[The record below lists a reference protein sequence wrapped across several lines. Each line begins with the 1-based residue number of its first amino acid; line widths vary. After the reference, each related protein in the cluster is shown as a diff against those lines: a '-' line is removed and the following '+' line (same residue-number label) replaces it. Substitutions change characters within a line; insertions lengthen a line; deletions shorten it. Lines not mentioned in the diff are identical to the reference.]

1 MLGDDE
7 TIPYEIELKNKF
19 KKILMDKGIDQKK
32 AKKMSNE
39 FFYNAI
45 KKIIELPPVPEN
57 FGDFLLQNEKN
68 NEDFKQMLANRWA
81 IGVTEQ
87 EIRDW
92 WNKSG
97 LERRMIRQVFEMDLK
112 SAFIYFRSRGLSY
125 EEAGEHVRKNMIVYG
140 EVELDINLPYE
151 WKDKV
156 DSLILYAITN
166 NLERVKEE
174 SKLYPS
180 MNEYVRCRLIC
191 KNKLAN

>member
-1 MLGDDE
+1 
-7 TIPYEIELKNKF
+7 
-19 KKILMDKGIDQKK
+19 MDKGIDQKK